1 MLDIRLACKT
11 DADIIWSII
20 KPVIRAG
27 ETYALD
33 QDMTKQEALS
43 YWMSQGKW
51 TFVAENH
58 GEILGTY
65 YLKTNQAGGGSH
77 VCNCGYITS
86 EHARGKGIARQMCE
100 HSLLKAQKLGFKAM
114 QYNCVLATNEGAVR
128 LWKRLGFNIVGTIP
142 KVFDHPNKGFV
153 DAFVMYQ
160 FFD

>member
-86 EHARGKGIARQMCE
+86 VHARGKGIARQMCE